1 MHRIEAYT
9 RLAIIFIIIITIL
22 YLPILLILRK
32 KRKNIIRQLGKLG
45 VNALEVR
52 KHIYDYVITDFT
64 IEMEFAR
71 KLEQGEVTIYA
82 KLPNG
87 FKEK

>member
-1 MHRIEAYT
+1 MHRIDAYT

-45 VNALEVR
+45 LYWVKFNYILF
-52 KHIYDYVITDFT
+52 IC
-64 IEMEFAR
+64 
-71 KLEQGEVTIYA
+71 
-82 KLPNG
+82 
-87 FKEK
+87 

>member
-32 KRKNIIRQLGKLG
+32 KRKNIIRQLGNLG
-45 VNALEVR
+45 LYWVKFNYILF
-52 KHIYDYVITDFT
+52 IC
-64 IEMEFAR
+64 
-71 KLEQGEVTIYA
+71 
-82 KLPNG
+82 
-87 FKEK
+87 

>member
-9 RLAIIFIIIITIL
+9 RLAINFIIIITIL

-45 VNALEVR
+45 L
-52 KHIYDYVITDFT
+52 Y
-64 IEMEFAR
+64 
-71 KLEQGEVTIYA
+71 
-82 KLPNG
+82 
-87 FKEK
+87 

>member
-32 KRKNIIRQLGKLG
+32 KRKNIIRQLGKL
-45 VNALEVR
+45 AL
-52 KHIYDYVITDFT
+52 Y
-64 IEMEFAR
+64 
-71 KLEQGEVTIYA
+71 
-82 KLPNG
+82 
-87 FKEK
+87 

>member
-45 VNALEVR
+45 LYWVKFNYILF
-52 KHIYDYVITDFT
+52 IC
-64 IEMEFAR
+64 
-71 KLEQGEVTIYA
+71 
-82 KLPNG
+82 
-87 FKEK
+87 

>member
-22 YLPILLILRK
+22 YLPILLISRK

-45 VNALEVR
+45 LYWVKFNYILF
-52 KHIYDYVITDFT
+52 IW
-64 IEMEFAR
+64 
-71 KLEQGEVTIYA
+71 
-82 KLPNG
+82 
-87 FKEK
+87 

>member
-22 YLPILLILRK
+22 YLPILLISRK

-45 VNALEVR
+45 L
-52 KHIYDYVITDFT
+52 Y
-64 IEMEFAR
+64 
-71 KLEQGEVTIYA
+71 
-82 KLPNG
+82 
-87 FKEK
+87 

>member
-32 KRKNIIRQLGKLG
+32 SRKKL
-45 VNALEVR
+45 L
-52 KHIYDYVITDFT
+52 T
-64 IEMEFAR
+64 
-71 KLEQGEVTIYA
+71 
-82 KLPNG
+82 
-87 FKEK
+87 

>member
-9 RLAIIFIIIITIL
+9 RLAINFIIIITIL

-45 VNALEVR
+45 LFCSIQV
-52 KHIYDYVITDFT
+52 F
-64 IEMEFAR
+64 
-71 KLEQGEVTIYA
+71 
-82 KLPNG
+82 
-87 FKEK
+87 

>member
-32 KRKNIIRQLGKLG
+32 KKYNKTIRKIRFILFNISYNIRNNFVCTFRIFYSCYLK
-45 VNALEVR
+45 
-52 KHIYDYVITDFT
+52 K
-64 IEMEFAR
+64 
-71 KLEQGEVTIYA
+71 
-82 KLPNG
+82 
-87 FKEK
+87 

>member
-32 KRKNIIRQLGKLG
+32 KRKNKILQRYYKNIKFL
-45 VNALEVR
+45 
-52 KHIYDYVITDFT
+52 
-64 IEMEFAR
+64 
-71 KLEQGEVTIYA
+71 
-82 KLPNG
+82 
-87 FKEK
+87 

>member
-22 YLPILLILRK
+22 YLPILLILKK

-45 VNALEVR
+45 L
-52 KHIYDYVITDFT
+52 Y
-64 IEMEFAR
+64 
-71 KLEQGEVTIYA
+71 
-82 KLPNG
+82 
-87 FKEK
+87 

>member
-9 RLAIIFIIIITIL
+9 RLAINFIIIITIL

-45 VNALEVR
+45 LYWVKFNYILF
-52 KHIYDYVITDFT
+52 IC
-64 IEMEFAR
+64 
-71 KLEQGEVTIYA
+71 
-82 KLPNG
+82 
-87 FKEK
+87 

>member
-32 KRKNIIRQLGKLG
+32 KRKNIIGQLGKLSLFCSIFLIIFATILFVPLG
-45 VNALEVR
+45 FFIPAI
-52 KHIYDYVITDFT
+52 KKITGNY
-64 IEMEFAR
+64 IR
-71 KLEQGEVTIYA
+71 QLQ
-82 KLPNG
+82 
-87 FKEK
+87 

>member
-32 KRKNIIRQLGKLG
+32 NIIRQLGKLG
-45 VNALEVR
+45 LFCSIQV
-52 KHIYDYVITDFT
+52 F
-64 IEMEFAR
+64 
-71 KLEQGEVTIYA
+71 
-82 KLPNG
+82 
-87 FKEK
+87 

>member
-45 VNALEVR
+45 L
-52 KHIYDYVITDFT
+52 Y
-64 IEMEFAR
+64 
-71 KLEQGEVTIYA
+71 
-82 KLPNG
+82 
-87 FKEK
+87 

>member
-45 VNALEVR
+45 LYWVKFNYILF
-52 KHIYDYVITDFT
+52 IW
-64 IEMEFAR
+64 
-71 KLEQGEVTIYA
+71 
-82 KLPNG
+82 
-87 FKEK
+87 

>member
-32 KRKNIIRQLGKLG
+32 KRKNIIIRQLGKLG
-45 VNALEVR
+45 L
-52 KHIYDYVITDFT
+52 Y
-64 IEMEFAR
+64 
-71 KLEQGEVTIYA
+71 
-82 KLPNG
+82 
-87 FKEK
+87 

>member
-32 KRKNIIRQLGKLG
+32 KGKNIIRKKII
-45 VNALEVR
+45 N
-52 KHIYDYVITDFT
+52 F
-64 IEMEFAR
+64 
-71 KLEQGEVTIYA
+71 
-82 KLPNG
+82 
-87 FKEK
+87 

>member
-9 RLAIIFIIIITIL
+9 IFIIIIITIL

-45 VNALEVR
+45 L
-52 KHIYDYVITDFT
+52 
-64 IEMEFAR
+64 
-71 KLEQGEVTIYA
+71 
-82 KLPNG
+82 
-87 FKEK
+87 

>member
-32 KRKNIIRQLGKLG
+32 KRKNIIRQLGILG
-45 VNALEVR
+45 LYWVKFNYILF
-52 KHIYDYVITDFT
+52 IC
-64 IEMEFAR
+64 
-71 KLEQGEVTIYA
+71 
-82 KLPNG
+82 
-87 FKEK
+87 